1 MTSIRRKRKCL
12 TIGTQETRLL
22 VWTAPESG
30 TKKPPKA
37 AVAAD
42 TPLMTGIGGRRRG
55 GGRLDGRRIPS
66 NWPAQSLGAVGEIT
80 MGGSDPTSHA
90 KMANLSPAHWDSA
103 TGISCRPSV
112 INKTNVPS
120 WRDVMGTLLVSPFA
134 V

>member
-55 GGRLDGRRIPS
+55 GGVDWMGDEFLLIGLRNHSARWGR
-66 NWPAQSLGAVGEIT
+66 
-80 MGGSDPTSHA
+80 
-90 KMANLSPAHWDSA
+90 
-103 TGISCRPSV
+103 
-112 INKTNVPS
+112 
-120 WRDVMGTLLVSPFA
+120 
-134 V
+134 